1 MNPTCAMTAG
11 VLRAA
16 FAGVMAAAA
25 LGLAAGDATA
35 QVKFKRTIE
44 MISHAAPGGGTD
56 ITARLVM
63 QEARKANLINQ
74 DFIMVYK
81 RAGSGAEAH
90 AYLKAQPADGHTLI
104 ALTQTHLY
112 TIAQGKSPLK
122 IDDFV
127 GVARAMDDP
136 TYIVVSNKSP
146 YKTIEDLIA
155 ASKKKPINFAVAQ
168 VGGTEHIGVAQF
180 AKAAGLDY
188 KVTPFGSGGKMVNA
202 LLSGS
207 TDASPLNVSEAIGQI
222 QEGKFRPLLV
232 LYRKRIGDT
241 PNVPTSFEKGW
252 PVSVTTTRGYAVIK
266 GTPPEIVKAWSD
278 IMTKAMQSPEFTKY
292 FKSAGL
298 VPSDNIADAST
309 WDKAL
314 KEEYANSA
322 KTLKEL
328 GIIK

>member
-1 MNPTCAMTAG
+1 MKSFQFMTAG
-11 VLRAA
+11 VVRTAL
-16 FAGVMAAAA
+16 GVTAAAA
-25 LGLAAGDATA
+25 FGLTAGAASA
-35 QVKFKRTIE
+35 QMKFTRTIE

-63 QEARKANLINQ
+63 GEARKMGLINQ

-90 AYLKAQPADGHTLI
+90 GYLKSQPADGHTLL

-112 TIAQGKSPLK
+112 TIAQGKSPIK
-122 IDDFV
+122 IDDLI

-146 YKTIEDLIA
+146 YKTIEDLLS
-155 ASKKKPINFAVAQ
+155 ASKKKQINFAVAQ

-180 AKAAGLDY
+180 AKASGLHY

-202 LLSGS
+202 LLSGA
-207 TDASPLNVSEAIGQI
+207 TDASPLNASEALGQI

-232 LYRKRIGDT
+232 TYRKRLGDT

-266 GTPPEIVKAWSD
+266 GTPQKMVEAWSEIMVKA
-278 IMTKAMQSPEFTKY
+278 MHSPEFTKY
-292 FKSAGL
+292 LKSAGL
-298 VPSDNIADAST
+298 EPADNIADWKT

-314 KEEYANSA
+314 KAEYASSA
-322 KTLKEL
+322 ATLKEL
-328 GIIK
+328 GIK

>member
-1 MNPTCAMTAG
+1 MKPTQFLTTG
-11 VLRAA
+11 VVRAA
-16 FAGVMAAAA
+16 FGGLVTVAAFGLATSDAAA
-25 LGLAAGDATA
+25 
-35 QVKFKRTIE
+35 QMKFNRTIE

-90 AYLKAQPADGHTLI
+90 GYLKAQPADGHTLL

-122 IDDFV
+122 IDDLV

-136 TYIVVSNKSP
+136 TYMVVSNNSP

-155 ASKKKPINFAVAQ
+155 ASKGKQLNFAVAQ

-180 AKAAGLDY
+180 AKTTGLNY
-188 KVTPFGSGGKMVNA
+188 KVTPFGSGGQMVNA
-202 LLSGS
+202 LLSGA
-207 TDASPLNVSEAIGQI
+207 TDASPLNASEALGQI

-232 LYRKRIGDT
+232 VYKKRLSDT

-252 PVSVTTTRGYAVIK
+252 NVSTTTTRGYAVIK
-266 GTPPEIVKAWSD
+266 GTPPEIVKGWSD
-278 IMTKAMQSPEFTKY
+278 VMVKAMQSPEFTKY
-292 FKSAGL
+292 LKSAGL
-298 VPSDNIADAST
+298 DPADNIADAPT

-314 KEEYANSA
+314 KEEYTASA
-322 KTLKEL
+322 ATLKEL
-328 GIIK
+328 GIK

>member
-1 MNPTCAMTAG
+1 MMPSPFVTTG
-11 VLRAA
+11 VMRAA
-16 FAGVMAAAA
+16 VGGLVLAA
-25 LGLAAGDATA
+25 LGLATGEALA
-35 QVKFKRTIE
+35 QMKFNRTIE

-63 QEARKANLINQ
+63 GEARKLNLINQ
-74 DFIMVYK
+74 DYIIVYK

-90 AYLKAQPADGHTLI
+90 GYLKAQPADGHTLL

-112 TIAQGKSPLK
+112 TIAQGKSPIK
-122 IDDFV
+122 IDDIV

-136 TYIVVSNKSP
+136 TYMVVANNSP

-155 ASKKKPINFAVAQ
+155 ASKGKQINFAVAQ

-180 AKAAGLDY
+180 AKVTGLQY
-188 KVTPFGSGGKMVNA
+188 KVTPFGSGGRMVNA
-202 LLSGS
+202 LLSGA
-207 TDASPLNVSEAIGQI
+207 TDASPLNASEALGQI

-232 LYRKRIGDT
+232 TYRKRLGDT

-266 GTPPEIVKAWSD
+266 GTPTNIVKAWSD
-278 IMTKAMQSPEFTKY
+278 IMVKAMQSPEFTKY
-292 FKSAGL
+292 LKSAGL
-298 VPSDNIADAST
+298 EPADNIADAPT

-314 KEEYANSA
+314 KEEYTASA
-322 KTLKEL
+322 ATLNEL
-328 GIIK
+328 GIK